1 MGRRLRRHGR
11 NVGVT
16 DSTIPDRDNRPGGRW
31 STPGL
36 LDELLR
42 LAACERALA
51 HLIAGWAVKIP
62 ELDDELEVVAGLEGA
77 LVRAIALRN
86 HALALLER
94 DEAGLTG
101 RTSWIAPLRELDRS
115 PSAVGVVDAVR
126 GDIRGFLLTRYR
138 DLASRLDP
146 LYDARTLVTIR
157 AAIDALTPV
166 SDGST
171 PVVDEVGPVRAD
183 LERAW
188 VDDTAPRVPLD
199 EILWP
204 PLDRV
209 PFPARPAGRP
219 RPVTGRRSHQRT
231 QSRLTD
237 EDISG
242 SLNNNVMAE
251 MSALELLSRCSY
263 EHPDEPWSFHL
274 SLARHVADEERHA
287 AIFRRLLVQ
296 RGYDESTLP
305 QHGVNYEYAYEF
317 PECESGGKRELTWR
331 ILIMCTVLEA
341 LAIDK
346 LPVEIGSRDWLDQ
359 IDYARA
365 LDYIGTDE
373 LFHTENGLR
382 LTRDLCERYGFDSML
397 ERERAHG
404 RFFGEQQRVRLAY
417 LAADAERA
425 AQEIAQGQLPDP
437 DLMPFRSHT
446 EVELR
451 RRSGFTDEECRQV
464 DRWGYNQPLD
474 PDPDPD
480 PDLTRSPADAAG

>member
-1 MGRRLRRHGR
+1 M
-11 NVGVT
+11 T
-16 DSTIPDRDNRPGGRW
+16 DTAIPDRDNRPGGRW

-42 LAACERALA
+42 LATSERALA

-62 ELDDELEVVAGLEGA
+62 ELDDELGVVATLEGA
-77 LVRAIALRN
+77 MARAVALRN

-94 DEAGLTG
+94 DEAGLTA
-101 RTSWIAPLRELDRS
+101 RPSWIAPLRELDGS
-115 PSAVGVVDAVR
+115 SSAGAVVDAVR
-126 GDIRGFLLTRYR
+126 GDIRGFLHRRYR
-138 DLASRLDP
+138 DLESRLDP
-146 LYDARTLVTIR
+146 LYDARTLVTVR
-157 AAIDALTPV
+157 GALDALAP
-166 SDGST
+166 SRDG
-171 PVVDEVGPVRAD
+171 VAGPVRAE

-188 VDDTAPRVPLD
+188 LDDTAPRVPID
-199 EILWP
+199 EVLWAP
-204 PLDRV
+204 GDRV

-219 RPVTGRRSHQRT
+219 RPVTGRRSHMRL
-231 QSRLTD
+231 QSRLSD
-237 EDISG
+237 EDLSG
-242 SLNNNVMAE
+242 SLNDSVMAE
-251 MSALELLSRCSY
+251 LCALELLSRCSY

-274 SLARHVADEERHA
+274 SLARHIADEERHA
-287 AIFRRLLVQ
+287 AIFRRLLVR

-317 PECESGGKRELTWR
+317 PECEVGGKRELTWR

-382 LTRDLCERYGFDSML
+382 LTRDLCQRYGFDSML

-404 RFFGEQQRVRLAY
+404 RFFGRQQEVRLAY
-417 LAADAERA
+417 LAEDAERA
-425 AQEIAQGQLPDP
+425 AYEIGLVELPDP
-437 DLMPFRSHT
+437 DLLPFTSYT
-446 EVELR
+446 EVEMR
-451 RRSGFTDEECRQV
+451 RRAGFTDEECRQV
-464 DRWGYNQPLD
+464 DRWGYNEPLD
-474 PDPDPD
+474 PSFGQSTADPA
-480 PDLTRSPADAAG
+480 R